1 MTDTARTTRPMP
13 KDVVLR
19 LEAEIVPG
27 IPLQDDVREG
37 RGTLEGLTTTTFM
50 SRLFSNAEFGFET
63 NSRSAIR

>member
-1 MTDTARTTRPMP
+1 VARLREVPVMTDTARTTRPIP

-37 RGTLEGLTTTTFM
+37 RGASGRFEDDGLH
-50 SRLFSNAEFGFET
+50 A
-63 NSRSAIR
+63 SALL